1 MIGQEN
7 LKRIVEEWI
16 DNDLFPRFSIFV
28 GPGGSGKKTL
38 VREVIKSLTDGMYVE
53 SGIRADDIR
62 EIIAQSYKVHSLA
75 VYFIPDADKM
85 SNAAKNALL
94 KVIEEPPNN
103 AYFIMTLEDEANTLP
118 TILSRGIVFKME
130 RYTPYEL
137 TDYAL
142 NKYSDVKG
150 ESWKDVAKSI
160 CETPGD
166 VDLLMSY
173 GVYPFY
179 DYVQLVVDN
188 IAEVSLA
195 NAFKISDKIALKDKE
210 EGYDLKLFWKA
221 FIKVVLEKA
230 MNPIDPEDISRYGEV
245 AIKTSKY
252 LQRLRIAGINRGML
266 FDNWILEIRDCFK

>member
-28 GPGGSGKKTL
+28 GPRGSGKKTL

-130 RYTPYEL
+130 RYTPYEIL
-137 TDYAL
+137 EFAEKDNGT
-142 NKYSDVKG
+142 KYVSEVRDIITG
-150 ESWKDVAKSI
+150 I
-160 CETPGD
+160 CDTPGD
-166 VDLLMSY
+166 VITLYNSGMKE
-173 GVYPFY
+173 FY

-188 IAEVSLA
+188 IATVSLA
-195 NAFKISDKIALKDKE
+195 NAFKIASKISLKDGV
-210 EGYDLKLFWKA
+210 EGYDLRLFWRA
-221 FIKVVLEKA
+221 FIKEVLERA
-230 MNPIDPEDISRYGEV
+230 TNHIDPEDVSRYGEV

>member
-28 GPGGSGKKTL
+28 GPRGSGKKTL

-130 RYTPYEL
+130 RYTPYDIA
-137 TDYAL
+137 DYFYDKHHA
-142 NKYSDVKG
+142 NHG
-150 ESWKDVAKSI
+150 EDEEQIAKSL
-160 CETPGD
+160 CDTPGE
-166 VDLLMSY
+166 VDILVKM
-173 GVYPFY
+173 GIKEFY

-188 IAEVSLA
+188 IVEVSLA
-195 NAFKISDKIALKDKE
+195 NAFKIASKISLKDGA
-210 EGYDLKLFWKA
+210 EGYDLRLFWKA

-230 MNPIDPEDISRYGEV
+230 LNHMNIEDISQYSEAV
-245 AIKTSKY
+245 MKTSKY
-252 LQRLRIAGINRGML
+252 LQRLRVASINRGML